1 MHFRAQVA
9 AALLALGLAL
19 PAAAQRGMPL
29 FADEDRDW
37 GVPATGNLRLADY
50 HAPTPA
56 EIPGARVIRTAQLQ
70 ELLERERHMALVD
83 VLGDPAHPTLPGA
96 LWLRNA
102 GLGEFLGNDIDRLE
116 AALGRITEGDRLRPL
131 VFFCLSAEC
140 WLSYNAALRAV
151 AFGYRNVL
159 WYRGGVEAWRAA
171 GLPMSLSAPYPW

>member
-1 MHFRAQVA
+1 VS
-9 AALLALGLAL
+9 ALAAL

-37 GVPATGNLRLADY
+37 GVPPARSLRLADY

-56 EIPGARVIRTAQLQ
+56 EIPGARVIRTVELQ
-70 ELLERERHMALVD
+70 ELLERERRVVLVD
-83 VLGDPAHPTLPGA
+83 VLGEPAHPTLPGA
-96 LWLRNA
+96 AWLRNA
-102 GLGEFLGNDIDRLE
+102 GLGDFFGNDIDRLE
-116 AALGRITEGDRLRPL
+116 AALAKLTEGDRRRPL

-151 AFGYRNVL
+151 AFGYREVI

-171 GLPMSLSAPYPW
+171 GYPMSRSVPYPW